1 MARQKKKKQIEEAE
15 IPMSSMI
22 DVVFLLLIYFIV
34 TQKPVIEETLLGV
47 NLPSANQPSSSD
59 SEPSQLFTVDVVKM
73 GENSAK
79 FYGVNGMP
87 TPLAA
92 MKDQL
97 LMLAENDPD
106 TTVIIKCGPNAK
118 HSKLVTLLDACAE
131 AGLSKLNLVELPLAY
146 QGQ

>member
-1 MARQKKKKQIEEAE
+1 MARRKKAKKTEEAE
-15 IPMSSMI
+15 VPMSSMI

-47 NLPSANQPSSSD
+47 NLPSGAQSQSQSD
-59 SEPSQLFTVDVVKM
+59 PGQLFSIDVVKM
-73 GENSAK
+73 GTGSNK
-79 FYGVNGMP
+79 FYNVNGMP
-87 TPLAA
+87 TPVEA

-118 HSKLVTLLDACAE
+118 HEKLITVLDACAE
-131 AGLSKLNLVELPLAY
+131 AGLTKLNLVELPIAY
-146 QGQ
+146 QN

>member
-1 MARQKKKKQIEEAE
+1 MARKKKKKVIEEAE

-34 TQKPVIEETLLGV
+34 TQKPVIEDTLLGV
-47 NLPSANQPSSSD
+47 NLPSGGGSSGS
-59 SEPSQLFTVDVVKM
+59 SEAGQLFTIDVIKM
-73 GENSAK
+73 GPGSDT
-79 FYGVNGMP
+79 FYNVNGMP

-118 HSKLVTLLDACAE
+118 HNKLVTVLDSCAE
-131 AGLSKLNLVELPLAY
+131 AGLSKLNLVELPIAY
-146 QGQ
+146 EGF